1 MVVLS
6 GKIKPHRY
14 IVRRWDAGFRQT
26 QQLWP
31 LETTVVEYN
40 TFYTW
45 ELYNPPY
52 LAVEFLLDGELFAE
66 VDNRKYHLNPGDLLL
81 MNKPKFAAVK
91 SGKNGFFRKAAI
103 LIQGTLLDSVLLDFS
118 LDNSCHIT
126 LMEPDKIMML
136 LDEIGQLMERKESDS
151 IHLVN
156 GKLLELLSRI
166 SAEASGNSGYPE
178 ELNRA
183 LKNIENRPD
192 KTFSLKELAV
202 NSGCSV
208 STLQR
213 YFQQYCDTT
222 PLQYRQTIRMEL
234 AKKLLNSTVLSIGEI
249 AERTGYSDQAYFSKD
264 FKKYCGL
271 PPLLWK
277 KQQAASKTMLQT
289 S

>member
-126 LMEPDKIMML
+126 LREPDKIMML
-136 LDEIGQLMERKESDS
+136 LDEIGQRMERKESDS

-166 SAEASGNSGYPE
+166 SAEA
-178 ELNRA
+178 
-183 LKNIENRPD
+183 
-192 KTFSLKELAV
+192 
-202 NSGCSV
+202 
-208 STLQR
+208 
-213 YFQQYCDTT
+213 
-222 PLQYRQTIRMEL
+222 
-234 AKKLLNSTVLSIGEI
+234 
-249 AERTGYSDQAYFSKD
+249 FSK
-264 FKKYCGL
+264 YEIC
-271 PPLLWK
+271 
-277 KQQAASKTMLQT
+277 
-289 S
+289 